1 MKNLKHIHIGKFIRL
16 RVGESGIDTTRICN
30 FLDCDEKRLEKMY
43 EKETLEADLILRW
56 SKLLE
61 YDFFRLYTQHLVFY
75 SPQKAMEYNNSKNAK
90 SALPQFKKNIYTKEM
105 IEFIMEVVESG
116 RKTKS
121 EVISEYRIPKTTL
134 YKWLTKY
141 KTEENGK

>member
-1 MKNLKHIHIGKFIRL
+1 
-16 RVGESGIDTTRICN
+16 
-30 FLDCDEKRLEKMY
+30 
-43 EKETLEADLILRW
+43 
-56 SKLLE
+56 
-61 YDFFRLYTQHLVFY
+61 
-75 SPQKAMEYNNSKNAK
+75 MEYNNSKNAK

-105 IEFIMEVVESG
+105 IEFIIEVVESG